1 MTALLDRQRKRQ
13 NKTRTELTAI
23 HAIKQQATLA
33 AQTNKKYQYITDF
46 RAVRTVLNIEMSIPI
61 CAEQKVVQH
70 LDF

>member
-1 MTALLDRQRKRQ
+1 
-13 NKTRTELTAI
+13 LTAI